1 MRAGTIRPSSTRI
14 KKPPR
19 FAMISWDTNARP
31 TCFSSAG
38 LQAMLVTRPAIF
50 PSGHPRWKNCGPG
63 YQHRLESGTGETRR
77 PCVRVPG
84 DHRKPGRFLYSRGR
98 RTDGAGAHRENAL
111 LRSRR
116 RPAEIR
122 GLMMNATRTSPLH
135 DQVAELNPQWSV
147 VRSMRTA
154 AGLAGDET
162 GARESV
168 AVADLSCLDKAGI
181 KGPEAARWLES
192 LGIAVPAKANAWTG
206 LPGGGVIARLGRAEF
221 FLEDG
226 ATGDRA
232 GRVRDVLGTG
242 IAGVYPVIRQDAGI
256 ALVGRRVNELLV
268 QTCNVNFQ
276 EV

>member
-1 MRAGTIRPSSTRI
+1 
-14 KKPPR
+14 
-19 FAMISWDTNARP
+19 
-31 TCFSSAG
+31 
-38 LQAMLVTRPAIF
+38 
-50 PSGHPRWKNCGPG
+50 
-63 YQHRLESGTGETRR
+63 
-77 PCVRVPG
+77 
-84 DHRKPGRFLYSRGR
+84 
-98 RTDGAGAHRENAL
+98 
-111 LRSRR
+111 
-116 RPAEIR
+116 
-122 GLMMNATRTSPLH
+122 MMNATRTSPLH
-135 DQVAELNPQWSV
+135 DRVAELNPQWSV

-226 ATGDRA
+226 AAGDTA

-276 EV
+276 EVDSASRTVVMTMMVGVAVLVIRQDHQTLPGFRIWCDSTYAPYLWETLSGIAAELGGGPIGTGSLLSQAGKLE